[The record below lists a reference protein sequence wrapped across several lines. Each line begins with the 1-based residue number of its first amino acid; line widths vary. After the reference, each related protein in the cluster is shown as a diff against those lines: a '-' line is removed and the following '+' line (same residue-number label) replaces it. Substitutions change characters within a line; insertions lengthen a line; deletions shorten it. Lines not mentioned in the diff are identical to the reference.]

1 MIPIKL
7 RSVGNIRDLGG
18 TRMKDGSVIRCGCL
32 IRSAHLG
39 YAAKADVQL
48 LQEKYLL
55 QGMLGFAAHE
65 RIDGKLIRPEA
76 AKTLKITA

>member
-1 MIPIKL
+1 MIPIEL

-18 TRMKDGSVIRCGCL
+18 TGMKNGSMIRYGCL

-48 LQEKYLL
+48 LQEKYRLS
-55 QGMLGFAAHE
+55 
-65 RIDGKLIRPEA
+65 
-76 AKTLKITA
+76 